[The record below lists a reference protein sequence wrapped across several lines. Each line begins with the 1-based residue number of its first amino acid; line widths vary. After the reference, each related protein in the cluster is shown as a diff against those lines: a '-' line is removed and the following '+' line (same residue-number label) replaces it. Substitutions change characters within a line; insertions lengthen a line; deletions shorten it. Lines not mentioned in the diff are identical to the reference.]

1 MRKIRYYKQHSPET
15 CGVCC
20 MLMALDAF
28 GVDYPTIARERQL
41 YAMLRSKAAPGT
53 EGASLAL
60 GLARRHLDVTLV
72 HSCPSLIDNRSGY
85 YPPDLHQALLAECQD
100 CIRRGEGLFTLE
112 AGVPVTCQRLRQ
124 ELAQDRLVILQVL
137 IPGDADGLHDHV
149 LHGVLLHGC
158 DERFLYACD
167 PWRGRLTLTDEELE
181 REMEAPVGRMF
192 ISIGQKKA

>member
-1 MRKIRYYKQHSPET
+1 MKKPEYHRQLT
-15 CGVCC
+15 LENCGISCL
-20 MLMALDAF
+20 LMALDAF

-53 EGASLAL
+53 EGAALAL

-72 HSCPSLIDNRSGY
+72 HSCPSLIDNSSGY

-124 ELAQDRLVILQVL
+124 ELLPWARSPRQRMLRAPQVFRQILFL
-137 IPGDADGLHDHV
+137 PDSPDH
-149 LHGVLLHGC
+149 LSMC
-158 DERFLYACD
+158 SYDFL
-167 PWRGRLTLTDEELE
+167 PRSLSL
-181 REMEAPVGRMF
+181 
-192 ISIGQKKA
+192 